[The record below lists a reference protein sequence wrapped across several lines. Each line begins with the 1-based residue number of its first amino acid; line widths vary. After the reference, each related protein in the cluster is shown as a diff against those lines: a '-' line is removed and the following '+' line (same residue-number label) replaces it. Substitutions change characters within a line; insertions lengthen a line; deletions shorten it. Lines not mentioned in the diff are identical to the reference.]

1 MQAITT
7 SFAMNT
13 ITGTKDNSGKILDAA
28 LARFHK
34 DWGGDKDPMV
44 IAKELRQSPVMV
56 REVVTW

>member
-1 MQAITT
+1 
-7 SFAMNT
+7 MNT

-56 REVVTW
+56 REVETW